1 MFSNKLSALRDGV
14 WILMC
19 FRVVGVENGCGPSGD
34 DHARPRVVVA
44 KIPEGAVELR
54 KYEVDDISL

>member
-1 MFSNKLSALRDGV
+1 
-14 WILMC
+14 MC